1 MGFSSEAFLFFFLP
15 VVFIVYYIIPR
26 LKYKNILALAA
37 SLLFYA
43 FGEPKAVWIMLLSI
57 LINYICGRLMGGRHK
72 KAVLALCCTVNIGL
86 LFVFKYLSF
95 AAELVTGE
103 NSFSIHLPVGISFFT
118 FQAMSYVID
127 CYRDSSLIQKDLP
140 KLALYISFFPQLA
153 AGPIVRYH
161 DIAAQIDG
169 RTHTAEKAAA
179 GIRRFCFGLGKK
191 MLIAN
196 TMAAAADHVFSADAS
211 SLSAFAALTGAVC
224 YALQIY
230 FDFSG
235 YSDMAVGLGKM
246 FGFDFA
252 ENFRYPFA
260 ASSMTDF
267 WHRWHI
273 SVSSW
278 FKEYVYIPL
287 GGNRKGK
294 LRTYVNKWIVFICTG
309 IWHGANLTFLVW
321 GILHGLCLTAE
332 GLIPKAKN
340 KASAFAGR
348 ILTIMIIILTFVI
361 FRADTLS
368 QGFCIIGRMFAPDG
382 DPYVTSELLSMFT
395 PLFLFTLAAALILSF
410 PVVPTVGAKAE
421 KTLPRPVCDILSYIL
436 AGGIYI
442 LSVLA
447 LSENGYNPFIY
458 FRF

>member
-1 MGFSSEAFLFFFLP
+1 MGFSSAAFLYFFLP
-15 VVFIVYYIIPR
+15 VVFIVYYIIPQ
-26 LKYKNILALAA
+26 LKYKNLFALVA
-37 SLLFYA
+37 SLLFYS
-43 FGEPKAVWIMLLSI
+43 FGEPKAIWIMLLSI
-57 LINYICGRLMGGRHK
+57 LINYICGRLMTFKHK
-72 KAVLALCCTVNIGL
+72 KAALAACCTVNIGL

-95 AAELVTGE
+95 TVGL
-103 NSFSIHLPVGISFFT
+103 FSDNGPTLHLPVGISFFT

-127 CYRDSSLIQKDLP
+127 CYRDSSLIQKSLP

-161 DIAAQIDG
+161 DIASQIDG
-169 RTHTAEKAAA
+169 RTHTPEKTAA

-191 MLIAN
+191 LLIAN
-196 TMAAAADHVFSADAS
+196 TMAVAADYVFSAEPAL
-211 SLSAFAALTGAVC
+211 LSAFSAWTGAVC

-252 ENFRYPFA
+252 ENFHYPFA
-260 ASSMTDF
+260 SSSMTDF
-267 WHRWHI
+267 WRRWHI

-278 FKEYVYIPL
+278 FKEYLYIPL

-294 LRTYVNKWIVFICTG
+294 LRTYVNKWIVFLCTG

-321 GILHGLCLTAE
+321 GMLHGLCLTLE
-332 GLIPKAKN
+332 GIIPKAKGR
-340 KASAFAGR
+340 AAEFAGR
-348 ILTIMIIILTFVI
+348 IVTLIIIIVTFVI
-361 FRADTLS
+361 FRADTLT
-368 QGFCIIGRMFAPDG
+368 QGFCIISRMFSPGG
-382 DPYVTSELLSMFT
+382 DPCFTSGLISMFT
-395 PLFLFTLAAALILSF
+395 PLFLVTLAAALVLSQ
-410 PVVPTVGAKAE
+410 PVVPTIGAKAE
-421 KTLPRPVCDILSYIL
+421 KALSQPVCDVISYIL
-436 AGGIYI
+436 AAGVYV
-442 LSVLA
+442 LSLLV

>member
-1 MGFSSEAFLFFFLP
+1 MGFSSETFLFFFLP
-15 VVFIVYYIIPR
+15 VVFIVYYIIPKI
-26 LKYKNILALAA
+26 KYKNIFALAA

-43 FGEPKAVWIMLLSI
+43 FGEPYAIWIMLLSI
-57 LINYICGRLMGGRHK
+57 VLNYVCGRLMNGRHK

-86 LFVFKYLSF
+86 LFIFKYLSF
-95 AAELVTGE
+95 AAELVTGKAV
-103 NSFSIHLPVGISFFT
+103 FSIHLPVGISFFT

-127 CYRDSSLIQKDLP
+127 CYRDSSLIQKDIA

-161 DIAAQIDG
+161 DIAAQIDE
-169 RTHTAEKAAA
+169 RTHTAEKTAA

-196 TMAAAADHVFSADAS
+196 TMAAAADYVFSADPG
-211 SLSAFAALTGAVC
+211 SLSAFSAWIGAVC

-260 ASSMTDF
+260 AASMTDF
-267 WHRWHI
+267 WRRWHI

-294 LRTYVNKWIVFICTG
+294 VRTYVNKWIVFICTG

-321 GILHGLCLTAE
+321 GMLHGLCLTLEGIIPRIKGRIAE
-332 GLIPKAKN
+332 L
-340 KASAFAGR
+340 AGR
-348 ILTIMIIILTFVI
+348 LITLLTIIITFVI
-361 FRADTLS
+361 FRSDTLS
-368 QGFCIIGRMFAPDG
+368 QGFSIIGRMFSAG
-382 DPYVTSELLSMFT
+382 GNASVTSGLISMFT

-410 PVVPTVGAKAE
+410 PVAPTLSAKAE
-421 KTLPRPVCDILSYIL
+421 KALPRPVCDVISYIL
-436 AGGIYI
+436 AGGIYL

>member
-1 MGFSSEAFLFFFLP
+1 MGFSSAAFLYFFLP
-15 VVFIVYYIIPR
+15 VVFIVYHIIPQ
-26 LKYKNILALAA
+26 LKYKNLFALAA
-37 SLLFYA
+37 SLLFYS
-43 FGEPKAVWIMLLSI
+43 FGEPKAIWIMLLSV
-57 LINYICGRLMGGRHK
+57 LINYVCGRLMTCRHK
-72 KAVLALCCTVNIGL
+72 KAVLAACCTVNIGL

-95 AAELVTGE
+95 AVGLFSDARL
-103 NSFSIHLPVGISFFT
+103 SIHLPVGISFFT

-169 RTHTAEKAAA
+169 RTHTPEKTAA

-196 TMAAAADHVFSADAS
+196 TMAAAADRVFSAEPS
-211 SLSAFAALTGAVC
+211 TLSAFSAWTGAVC

-246 FGFDFA
+246 FGFEFA

-267 WHRWHI
+267 WRRWHI

-278 FKEYVYIPL
+278 FKEYLYIPL

-294 LRTYVNKWIVFICTG
+294 LRTSVNKWIVFLCTG

-321 GILHGLCLTAE
+321 GMLHGLCLTLE
-332 GLIPKAKN
+332 GMLPKAKGR
-340 KASAFAGR
+340 AARFAER
-348 ILTIMIIILTFVI
+348 TVTLLIIIVTFVI
-361 FRADTLS
+361 FRADTLM
-368 QGFCIIGRMFAPDG
+368 QGFCIISRMFSSGG
-382 DPYVTSELLSMFT
+382 DPGFTSGILSMFT
-395 PLFLFTLAAALILSF
+395 PLFLVTLAAAVILSQ
-410 PVVPTVGAKAE
+410 PVVPAIGAKAE
-421 KTLPRPVCDILSYIL
+421 KTLSRPVCDVTSYIT
-436 AGGIYI
+436 AGGVYI
-442 LSVLA
+442 LSLLA

>member
-1 MGFSSEAFLFFFLP
+1 MGFSSAAFLYFFLP
-15 VVFIVYYIIPR
+15 AVFIVYYIIPQ
-26 LKYKNILALAA
+26 LKYKNLFALAA
-37 SLLFYA
+37 SLLFYS
-43 FGEPKAVWIMLLSI
+43 FGEPKAIWIMLLSI
-57 LINYICGRLMGGRHK
+57 LINYICGRLMSSKYK
-72 KAVLALCCTVNIGL
+72 KAVLAACCTVNLGL
-86 LFVFKYLSF
+86 LFIFKYLTF
-95 AAELVTGE
+95 TVELFTDNGPVL
-103 NSFSIHLPVGISFFT
+103 HLPVGISFFT

-127 CYRDSSLIQKDLP
+127 CYRDNSLIQKNLP

-161 DIAAQIDG
+161 DIASQIDG
-169 RTHTAEKAAA
+169 RTHTPEKTAA

-196 TMAAAADHVFSADAS
+196 TMAGAADYVFSAEPA
-211 SLSAFAALTGAVC
+211 SLSAFSAWTGAVC

-260 ASSMTDF
+260 SSSMTDF
-267 WHRWHI
+267 WRRWHI

-278 FKEYVYIPL
+278 FKEYLYIPL

-294 LRTYVNKWIVFICTG
+294 LRTYVNKWIVFLCTG
-309 IWHGANLTFLVW
+309 IWHGANLTFLLW
-321 GILHGLCLTAE
+321 GMLHGLCLTLE
-332 GLIPKAKN
+332 GILPRAKG
-340 KASAFAGR
+340 KASQFAGR
-348 ILTIMIIILTFVI
+348 IVTLLIIIVTFVI
-361 FRADTLS
+361 FRADTLT
-368 QGFCIIGRMFAPDG
+368 QGFCIISRMFSYGG
-382 DPYVTSELLSMFT
+382 DPRVTSGLLSLFT
-395 PLFLFTLAAALILSF
+395 PLFLVTLAAAVILSQ
-410 PVVPTVGAKAE
+410 PVVPTIGAKAE
-421 KTLPRPVCDILSYIL
+421 ANLSRPVCDVISYIL
-436 AGGIYI
+436 AGGVYV
-442 LSVLA
+442 LSLLV

>member
-1 MGFSSEAFLFFFLP
+1 MGFSSSAFLYLFLP
-15 VVFIVYYIIPR
+15 VVFIVYYIIPQ
-26 LKYKNILALAA
+26 LKYKNQFALAA

-43 FGEPKAVWIMLLSI
+43 FGEPNAIWIMLLSV
-57 LINYICGRLMGGRHK
+57 LINYVCGRLMICRQK
-72 KAVLALCCTVNIGL
+72 KAVFAVCCTLNIGL

-95 AAELVTGE
+95 AVGL
-103 NSFSIHLPVGISFFT
+103 FSDACLPIHLPVGISFFT

-127 CYRDSSLIQKDLP
+127 CYRDSSLIQKNFS

-161 DIAAQIDG
+161 DIASQIDG
-169 RTHTAEKAAA
+169 RTHTPEKTAA

-196 TMAAAADHVFSADAS
+196 TMAAVSDRVFSAVPA
-211 SLSAFAALTGAVC
+211 SLSSFSAWTGAVC

-267 WHRWHI
+267 WRRWHI

-278 FKEYVYIPL
+278 FKEYLYIPL

-294 LRTYVNKWIVFICTG
+294 VRTYVNKWIVFICTG

-321 GILHGLCLTAE
+321 GLLHGLCLTLEGIVPQTKDKIAE
-332 GLIPKAKN
+332 FAK
-340 KASAFAGR
+340 R
-348 ILTIMIIILTFVI
+348 IFTLLIIIVTFVI
-361 FRADTLS
+361 FRADTLN
-368 QGFCIIGRMFAPDG
+368 QGLCIIVRMFSSGG
-382 DPYVTSELLSMFT
+382 DQSFTSGLLSMFT
-395 PLFLFTLAAALILSF
+395 PLFLVTLAAAVILSQ
-410 PVVPTVGAKAE
+410 PVVPAVSAKAE
-421 KTLPRPVCDILSYIL
+421 RALSRPVCDVISYIL
-436 AGGIYI
+436 AGGVYI
-442 LSVLA
+442 LSLLV